1 MHYMVLVLTITNSFS
16 SLGQRKA
23 TVIQTRPLNNIYIN
37 IFGDVSLVSVN
48 YERIKI
54 ISPYFFLSGN
64 IGVGHQSELQICFF
78 WDCTFPESKK
88 FITFPHHLT
97 LNFGKKKHFLEAGL
111 GGTYV
116 YGITQ
121 KKYFIYPLIG
131 YRIQPLKSKKAI
143 FRLYFNTSAFNSFEE
158 NVYLNIPAGISIGIS
173 F

>member
-1 MHYMVLVLTITNSFS
+1 MQSMVLVLTITNSFS
-16 SLGQRKA
+16 SSGQSKA
-23 TVIQTRPLNNIYIN
+23 TVIQSRPLNNIYVN

-64 IGVGHQSELQICFF
+64 IGVGHQSEIQICFF
-78 WDCTFPESKK
+78 GDCTFPESQK

-97 LNFGKKKHFLEAGL
+97 ANVGKKRHFLEVGL

-116 YGITQ
+116 YGKTQ
-121 KKYFIYPLIG
+121 KKYFIFPLIG

-158 NVYLNIPAGISIGIS
+158 NVYLNIPVGLSIGIC